1 MQKRARK
8 ARRRCRNSF
17 LKITSDRRNALQI
30 PKKNLKTHRRNIA
43 LNQQSTIFSTV
54 KTTEQIKQPIKAE
67 MELFEKKFY
76 ESMAS
81 KVALLNRIT
90 YYIVNRKGKQMR
102 PMFVFLTAKMV
113 SGNVNERTYRGASVI
128 ELIHTATLVHDDVVD
143 DSNRRRGF
151 FSINALWKNKIAVLV
166 GDYLLS
172 KGLLLSIDN
181 GDFDLL
187 KIISVAV
194 REMSE
199 GELLQIEKARR
210 LDITE
215 DVYYEIIRKKT
226 ATLIAACCALGAR
239 SVSDDD
245 FQVENMRRFGE
256 LIGMAFQIKD
266 DLFDYTED
274 AIGKPTGIDIK
285 EQKMTL
291 PLIHVLNNCS
301 PDEKSWLINSIKNH
315 NKDRKRVKE
324 VIAFVTSNH
333 GLSYGEEKMK
343 AFQQEALQLIQNYP
357 ESEFKS
363 ALTLMVNYV
372 IERKI

>member
-1 MQKRARK
+1 M
-8 ARRRCRNSF
+8 N
-17 LKITSDRRNALQI
+17 ITS
-30 PKKNLKTHRRNIA
+30 
-43 LNQQSTIFSTV
+43 
-54 KTTEQIKQPIKAE
+54 QIKQPIQQE
-67 MELFEKKFY
+67 MELFETKFY
-76 ESMAS
+76 ESMTS

-102 PMFVFLTAKMV
+102 PMFVFLTAKML
-113 SGNVNERTYRGASVI
+113 GHGDVNERTYRGASVI

-172 KGLLLSIDN
+172 KGLLLSIDY

-210 LDITE
+210 LDIDE
-215 DVYYEIIRKKT
+215 AIYYEIIRKKT
-226 ATLIAACCALGAR
+226 ATLIAACCALGAK
-239 SVSDDD
+239 SVNDDET
-245 FQVENMRRFGE
+245 QVENMRLFGE

-266 DLFDYTED
+266 DLFDYTDE

-291 PLIHVLNNCS
+291 PLIHVLNHCT
-301 PDEKSWLINSIKNH
+301 PKEKSWLINSIKNH
-315 NKDRKRVKE
+315 NKDKKRVKE
-324 VIAFVTSNH
+324 VIAFVKNNN
-333 GLSYGEEKMK
+333 GLLYAEQKMTH
-343 AFQQEALQLIQNYP
+343 FQNEALQLLADIP
-357 ESEFKS
+357 SSEYKD
-363 ALTLMVNYV
+363 ALMLMVNYV
-372 IERKI
+372 IERKK